1 MVEVTGSSPVLPTSP
16 VHLVGAFFYINVKGF
31 RGLEM
36 SFLLPSMCFELPL
49 VLPLD
54 QIELNR

>member
-16 VHLVGAFFYINVKGF
+16 ALTVGAFFCSDVKGF

-54 QIELNR
+54 QIEFNR

>member
-16 VHLVGAFFYINVKGF
+16 VHLVGAFFCSDVKGF

-36 SFLLPSMCFELPL
+36 SFLLPSMCFELTL
-49 VLPLD
+49 VLPLN
-54 QIELNR
+54 QIEFNR

>member
-16 VHLVGAFFYINVKGF
+16 VHLVGAFFCSDVKGF

-54 QIELNR
+54 